1 VSPLSRPPEAPGAF
15 DHFPDVVLEPGA
27 ELVRIHRR
35 GRSPWW
41 FSGDGSGRFDLGP
54 PAASPELAARGT
66 CYLAEDP
73 LGAFVE
79 VFRDLRVIPEAEVRR
94 RALSRIALPRAL
106 RLADAT
112 ARRARVFGVTGALH
126 SSPDYGLTRAWAAA
140 FAGAGFDGVRYLVS
154 HDPAQQLVGYALFGD
169 RSEAGGA
176 PPDEGAW
183 PPGEAGEIGFD
194 LLRRARLELGLH
206 AFPAP

>member
-1 VSPLSRPPEAPGAF
+1 MSPLSRPPEAPGAF
-15 DHFPDVVLEPGA
+15 DHFPELVLAPGT

-41 FSGDGSGRFDLGP
+41 FSGEGSGRFDLGP
-54 PAASPELAARGT
+54 PAMPSRGT
-66 CYLAEDP
+66 CYLAQDP

-79 VFRDLRVIPEAEVRR
+79 VFRDLRVIPESELRR
-94 RALSRIALPRAL
+94 RALSSIALPRPL

-126 SSPDYGLTRAWAAA
+126 STPDYALTRAWAAA
-140 FAGAGFDGVRYLVS
+140 FAGAGFDGVRYLLS
-154 HDPAQQLVGYALFGD
+154 HDPAQELVGYALFGA
-169 RSEAGGA
+169 RSEAGGP
-176 PPDEGAW
+176 PPDEDEW

-194 LLRRARLELGLH
+194 LVHRARQELGLL
-206 AFPAP
+206 AVPAPAAP

>member
-1 VSPLSRPPEAPGAF
+1 MSPLSRPPEAPGAF
-15 DHFPDVVLEPGA
+15 DHFPELVLASGT

-54 PAASPELAARGT
+54 PSFPGRGT

-79 VFRDLRVIPEAEVRR
+79 VFRDLRVIPESELRR
-94 RALSRIALPRAL
+94 RALSRIARPRPL
-106 RLADAT
+106 RLVDAT

-126 SSPDYGLTRAWAAA
+126 SSPDYDLTRAWAAA

-154 HDPAQQLVGYALFGD
+154 HDPAQELVGYALFGE
-169 RSEAGGA
+169 RSEAGG
-176 PPDEGAW
+176 PPADPERW
-183 PPGEAGEIGFD
+183 PPGEAGEIVFD
-194 LLRRARLELGLH
+194 LLHRARRELGLL
-206 AFPAP
+206 AVPAP